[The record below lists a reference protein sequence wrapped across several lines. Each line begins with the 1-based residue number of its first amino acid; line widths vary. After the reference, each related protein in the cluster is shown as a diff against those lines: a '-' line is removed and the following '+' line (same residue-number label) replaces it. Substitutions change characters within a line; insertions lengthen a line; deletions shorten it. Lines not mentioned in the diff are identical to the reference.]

1 MLKEMFVKGGPLMIP
16 ILLGSILGVAIVIER
31 TLVFL
36 QISSARSRECLHRVL
51 EEARAG
57 RFIEAVSA
65 ARKSRQPVAPV
76 LEAGLEQWGMPL
88 EVVKEAMEE
97 VNQQQSQRL
106 EQWLGGLATVITVEP
121 MLGFL
126 GTITGLIKAF
136 MAWETAG
143 AEVTVSVL
151 AAGIYEAMITT
162 AAGLIV
168 AIPLLA
174 AYNLFISR
182 IKHTANLSAQAA
194 HQLAMLH
201 ARLQAKEPRYEAAHR
216 A

>member
-1 MLKEMFVKGGPLMIP
+1 MLKELFIKGGPLMVP

-31 TLVFL
+31 TLLFL
-36 QISSARSRECLHRVL
+36 RISSARSRECLHRVL
-51 EEARAG
+51 EEVKVG
-57 RFIEAVSA
+57 RFVEAVA
-65 ARKSRQPVAPV
+65 EARKSGQPVGAV

-97 VNQQQSQRL
+97 ANQQQAHRL
-106 EQWLGGLATVITVEP
+106 EQWLGGLATVITVSP

-136 MAWETAG
+136 MAWEAAG
-143 AEVTVSVL
+143 AEVTVGVL
-151 AAGIYEAMITT
+151 ASGIYEAMITT

-174 AYNLFISR
+174 GYNAFISR
-182 IKHTANLSAQAA
+182 IKHATGFCAQAA
-194 HQLAMLH
+194 HRLAMLY
-201 ARLQAKEPRYEAAHR
+201 ARSQAKEPSYETARR